1 MYTHQQVTIVR
12 PCYIVKSVLT
22 WISEGG
28 SPRWCCAR
36 KIKVNAVA
44 LAGIRKVTVP
54 PPPVVFAFT
63 VGVSVLL
70 LSAGLVVSPDFRRI
84 YSSVKV
90 ILTFPE
96 VGLSTLNKRTT

>member
-1 MYTHQQVTIVR
+1 MR
-12 PCYIVKSVLT
+12 PYYIVKSVLT

-54 PPPVVFAFT
+54 PPPVVFAFN
-63 VGVSVLL
+63 VGVSVL

-90 ILTFPE
+90 SPTFPE